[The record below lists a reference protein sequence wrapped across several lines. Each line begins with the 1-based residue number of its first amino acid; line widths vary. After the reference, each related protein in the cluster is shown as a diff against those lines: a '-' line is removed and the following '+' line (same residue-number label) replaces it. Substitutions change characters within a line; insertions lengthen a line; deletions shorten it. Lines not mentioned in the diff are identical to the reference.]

1 MLLFFRTRQH
11 SAERRQ
17 QSTKLNKMDMDHDNQ
32 VQIVS
37 HNSIHFPGVNRT
49 SSLSIRFVN
58 RLHILVVTCNINSFV
73 AKPFLTTD
81 VFRFSPRRE
90 PPSHGVP
97 ALISRPSLL
106 EFNSNNAECPT
117 VVNTS

>member
-17 QSTKLNKMDMDHDNQ
+17 QSTELNKMDMDHDNQ

-49 SSLSIRFVN
+49 SSPSIRFVN

-90 PPSHGVP
+90 LPSHGVP
-97 ALISRPSLL
+97 GAYLST
-106 EFNSNNAECPT
+106 EFARI
-117 VVNTS
+117 